1 MLKAIYANM
10 QAPITNEEL
19 NMVKDVHVRK
29 ILANLSSVIAEK
41 DQQIIELRNEITD
54 LKSRVAEQERYT
66 SKDCL
71 IIENLPWNRQSGPLV
86 KQVCEFFRA
95 YLSFNIQ
102 PDAFKACHPLS
113 QWRDDKKPPPV
124 IVKFIYF
131 EDKNE
136 IYARK
141 SWLATK
147 LNRINGLPILMK
159 ERLPKHDKAIRDHAN
174 EAGLIT
180 TSTNC
185 RIKVFVKDQ
194 NGYMRSVPVLS
205 HKAVDDI
212 KERAVKKEQ
221 RKVSTVKPTQSSN
234 VGRNLFNLG
243 RTPSLRNHIN
253 GSRVPEQRSMQK
265 RNLNS
270 PEDDPSL
277 SMVHKMSRMGNRNVF
292 NGNKNVQHLE
302 EGEI

>member
-1 MLKAIYANM
+1 MN
-10 QAPITNEEL
+10 
-19 NMVKDVHVRK
+19 
-29 ILANLSSVIAEK
+29 
-41 DQQIIELRNEITD
+41 
-54 LKSRVAEQERYT
+54 
-66 SKDCL
+66 
-71 IIENLPWNRQSGPLV
+71 
-86 KQVCEFFRA
+86 QVCEFFRT

-136 IYARK
+136 IYALK
-141 SWLATK
+141 LWLATK

-180 TSTNC
+180 TSNNC

-212 KERAVKKEQ
+212 KERAVKKEH
-221 RKVSTVKPTQSSN
+221 RKVSAVEPTQSSN
-234 VGRNLFNLG
+234 VGRNLFSLG
-243 RTPSLRNHIN
+243 RTPNLRNHIN
-253 GSRVPEQRSMQK
+253 GSRVPEQRNVQK
-265 RNLNS
+265 RNLN
-270 PEDDPSL
+270 
-277 SMVHKMSRMGNRNVF
+277 
-292 NGNKNVQHLE
+292 
-302 EGEI
+302 

>member
-1 MLKAIYANM
+1 
-10 QAPITNEEL
+10 
-19 NMVKDVHVRK
+19 
-29 ILANLSSVIAEK
+29 
-41 DQQIIELRNEITD
+41 
-54 LKSRVAEQERYT
+54 
-66 SKDCL
+66 
-71 IIENLPWNRQSGPLV
+71 
-86 KQVCEFFRA
+86 
-95 YLSFNIQ
+95 
-102 PDAFKACHPLS
+102 
-113 QWRDDKKPPPV
+113 
-124 IVKFIYF
+124 
-131 EDKNE
+131 
-136 IYARK
+136 
-141 SWLATK
+141 
-147 LNRINGLPILMK
+147 MK

-221 RKVSTVKPTQSSN
+221 RKVN

-243 RTPSLRNHIN
+243 RTPSLRNRIN
-253 GSRVPEQRSMQK
+253 GSRVPEQKSMQK

>member
-1 MLKAIYANM
+1 
-10 QAPITNEEL
+10 
-19 NMVKDVHVRK
+19 
-29 ILANLSSVIAEK
+29 
-41 DQQIIELRNEITD
+41 
-54 LKSRVAEQERYT
+54 
-66 SKDCL
+66 
-71 IIENLPWNRQSGPLV
+71 
-86 KQVCEFFRA
+86 
-95 YLSFNIQ
+95 
-102 PDAFKACHPLS
+102 
-113 QWRDDKKPPPV
+113 
-124 IVKFIYF
+124 
-131 EDKNE
+131 
-136 IYARK
+136 
-141 SWLATK
+141 
-147 LNRINGLPILMK
+147 MK

-212 KERAVKKEQ
+212 KERAVKKEH

-234 VGRNLFNLG
+234 VGRSLFNLG
-243 RTPSLRNHIN
+243 RTPNLRNHIN
-253 GSRVPEQRSMQK
+253 ASRVPEQRSMQK

-277 SMVHKMSRMGNRNVF
+277 SMVLKMSKMGNRNVF

-302 EGEI
+302 EGEIG